1 MKVKLAPH
9 EAHFSDEL
17 SGITLSRIQE
27 DVPTEM
33 EMPKEFIYDDV
44 LNRMTMVVEQNVS
57 NLRNVR
63 RAIDK
68 GILIPVG
75 AAESKGV
82 SPTLEPEELAA
93 IQGAKTAKDK
103 AQLLRNQ
110 LRERAKK
117 ILALPVNEAKSVI
130 RSIKDLETLDT
141 LILVEQERKKPRK
154 SMLDVVLA
162 RMRADDIAGPGLV
175 KIIEDDED
183 EQEQEPS
190 KEE

>member
-9 EAHFSDEL
+9 EVHFSDEL

-57 NLRNVR
+57 NLRNIR

-75 AAESKGV
+75 ASTTKGV

-103 AQLLRNQ
+103 AQLYRNQ
-110 LRERAKK
+110 MRERAKK

-130 RSIKDLETLDT
+130 RSIKELETLDT

-154 SMLDVVLA
+154 SMLDVILA

-175 KIIEDDED
+175 KIIEDDDD

>member
-9 EAHFSDEL
+9 EVHFSDEL

-57 NLRNVR
+57 NLRNIR

-75 AAESKGV
+75 ESTTKGV

-103 AQLLRNQ
+103 AQLYRNQ
-110 LRERAKK
+110 MRERARK

-130 RSIKDLETLDT
+130 RSIKELETLDT

-154 SMLDVVLA
+154 SMLDVILA